1 MKCQPLF
8 RTCFVLTLLAC
19 YSFFLQSCKTRNR
32 IKFIEIEQVK
42 KVEKDT
48 DPANN
53 ILIFDFFEDY
63 ASIRSKKALEETF
76 GKKNC
81 VNGRSTYAQGAI
93 KVKHTIIFNT
103 QNNHVVK
110 YVWNKKDSKKLDFIE
125 ASHLIYDNKHNI
137 IVSQK
142 IDSECGMSLGM
153 QMDELAAW
161 NKKDFEFA
169 GFGWDSEGIVHPS
182 DFSNLDQCKVKIALG
197 LDKKVNKDPYLSLF
211 GEQMIK
217 SSDDLVKKAPIFV
230 STFTMYIS
238 K

>member
-1 MKCQPLF
+1 M
-8 RTCFVLTLLAC
+8 
-19 YSFFLQSCKTRNR
+19 
-32 IKFIEIEQVK
+32 
-42 KVEKDT
+42 
-48 DPANN
+48 
-53 ILIFDFFEDY
+53 
-63 ASIRSKKALEETF
+63 
-76 GKKNC
+76 
-81 VNGRSTYAQGAI
+81 
-93 KVKHTIIFNT
+93 KHTIIFNT

-137 IVSQK
+137 IGSQK
-142 IDSECGMSLGM
+142 IDSECGMTLGM
-153 QMDELAAW
+153 QMDELVAW
-161 NKKDFEFA
+161 NKKDFEFT
-169 GFGWDSEGIVHPS
+169 GFGWDSEGNVHPS

-211 GEQMIK
+211 GEQMLR